1 MTTVQVPKESRF
13 TERVLPLVHGLEKL
27 TINMNSGALN
37 TFDNVT
43 AESLVI
49 LAGVIDGEKIA
60 PEGLEYRI
68 LQAQVLSV
76 QFGALQERLTQRC

>member
-1 MTTVQVPKESRF
+1 
-13 TERVLPLVHGLEKL
+13 
-27 TINMNSGALN
+27 MNFGGLN

-49 LAGVIDGEKIA
+49 LAGVIDGDKIA

-68 LQAQVLSV
+68 LQAQVCCLFSLV
-76 QFGALQERLTQRC
+76 RFKND